1 MGGAWFSALLLV
13 MDFIKENSRGQPDGF
28 QESFLKRVSL
38 QGGLAPKPEG
48 RAISSFLSSPWEVLG
63 KQDVV
68 PGKAEHGNLSLSQ
81 TGLPMLCPEE
91 LEGISDI
98 LA

>member
-28 QESFLKRVSL
+28 QESFLKRISL

-68 PGKAEHGNLSLSQ
+68 PGKAEHGNFSLSQ